1 MAVAL
6 ISVRTGPV
14 YAFRMNLKMN
24 LRPPAPASAPVTTA
38 GVVRCYI
45 IYACNSD
52 DFDDND
58 DDKTFLFKGEDPSRY
73 SQPCSQIASL
83 PKSQTAAHA
92 EGNIQSLLSL
102 LLH

>member
-14 YAFRMNLKMN
+14 YAFRMNLKMM
-24 LRPPAPASAPVTTA
+24 RSPAPAHAPVTSA